1 MDGLPIPVH
10 TQRPAPAPPG
20 GGHGAVP
27 PPASCAAPLKPVT
40 PHPSLSPSRVAP
52 SHPSIILTKSGRTQ
66 SPLRRHSY
74 QVGSHPVT
82 PASFSP
88 SRVAPSHPCIILT
101 KSGRTQSP
109 LHHSHQVGLHP
120 VTPPSFSPSRVA
132 PSHPSIILTKSGR
145 IQSPLH
151 HSHQVGSHPV
161 TPASFSP
168 SQVLL
173 HCTATPA
180 VIVTKPIL
188 PIKPHYPS
196 LLSLTVSVD
205 VKQRVY
211 LPHRGVSVP

>member
-52 SHPSIILTKSGRTQ
+52 SHPSIIITKSGRTQSPLRHSHQVGSHPVTPPSFSPSRVAPSHPCIILTKSGRTQ

-101 KSGRTQSP
+101 KPGLVA
-109 LHHSHQVGLHP
+109 LHRHPCRHCHQANPADKATLP
-120 VTPPSFSPSRVA
+120 VPN
-132 PSHPSIILTKSGR
+132 
-145 IQSPLH
+145 
-151 HSHQVGSHPV
+151 
-161 TPASFSP
+161 
-168 SQVLL
+168 
-173 HCTATPA
+173 
-180 VIVTKPIL
+180 
-188 PIKPHYPS
+188 KPHGFCG
-196 LLSLTVSVD
+196 
-205 VKQRVY
+205 R
-211 LPHRGVSVP
+211 